1 MKSFLE
7 SVIAALRENDA
18 ETPVSSIVPH
28 VDTTENAHDP
38 PLIPSRGHSAALA
51 PTLRHIF
58 NDRDPTQCGSVHLLG
73 LESLHARL
81 SARWPAVAERVHQ
94 LTERLLEQKL
104 GPGDAWFRHGPET
117 YVIVFSHLGADQ
129 ARLIC
134 AKVLEELQKLLLGNA
149 DTDSIV
155 VHTAV
160 HEVGSEL
167 MFAPAKLKDML
178 DAAVSRGRQVLA
190 AGTPAVAATPA
201 TTSQAAASLWAGPLE
216 VKYRPA
222 WDFRQQVL
230 SIYIARCTRLRKGR
244 QSAWGYECQDDPADP
259 HQILQTDL
267 TIASR
272 SLEVALELYD
282 NRFRFFLSL
291 PVHFESLAAQSRRRE
306 LVALLQTIPAHLRPL
321 MTYHLTGMPTGVPG
335 GRLSEIVSTLRPF
348 GRTIMVVVDI
358 AGGDLQAVAASG
370 AKVASLLLPH
380 GVSAERLRPDMLRF
394 GAMATKLR
402 LFTSVEGVE
411 DEAMEKLCEE
421 AGVAFLAGGLIGGWM
436 DVPEN
441 ALRMTRTDIMQPH

>member
-1 MKSFLE
+1 MKNFLE
-7 SVIAALRENDA
+7 TVISALREDDA
-18 ETPVSSIVPH
+18 DLSASPVSPSSPSTDNPH
-28 VDTTENAHDP
+28 GAESAAA
-38 PLIPSRGHSAALA
+38 RGHSDALA
-51 PTLRHIF
+51 PTLKRIF
-58 NDRDPTQCGSVHLLG
+58 SQRDPTQCGSVHLLG

-104 GPGDAWFRHGPET
+104 GAGDAWFRHGPET
-117 YVIVFSHLGADQ
+117 YVIVFSQLGPDQ

-134 AKVLEELQKLLLGNA
+134 AKVLEELQKLLLGDV
-149 DTDSIV
+149 DTNSIV

-160 HEVGSEL
+160 HEVGSDM

-178 DAAVSRGRQVLA
+178 DAAVTRGRHVTADA
-190 AGTPAVAATPA
+190 AIAAAPASAA
-201 TTSQAAASLWAGPLE
+201 QAAATIWAGPLE

-222 WDFRQQVL
+222 WDLRQQVL

-244 QSAWGYECQDDPADP
+244 QPAWGYECQNDPADP
-259 HQILQTDL
+259 YQILETDM

-306 LVALLQTIPAHLRPL
+306 LVGLLQTVPAHLRPL
-321 MTYHLTGMPTGVPG
+321 MTFHLNGVPAG
-335 GRLSEIVSTLRPF
+335 VPAGRLSEMVSTLRPF

-358 AGGDLQAVAASG
+358 GGGDLPAVAASG

-380 GVSAERLRPDMLRF
+380 GVSADRIRPDLLRF

-402 LFTSVEGVE
+402 LHTSVEGVE
-411 DEAMEKLCEE
+411 DAAMEKLCEE
-421 AGVAFLAGGLIGGWM
+421 AGVSFLAGGLIGGWM

-441 ALRMTRTDIMQPH
+441 VLRMSRADILHPH

>member
-7 SVIAALRENDA
+7 SVMAVLREDDA
-18 ETPVSSIVPH
+18 DTSASSTVQH
-28 VDTTENAHDP
+28 TETTENAHDP
-38 PLIPSRGHSAALA
+38 PSVPPRGHSADIA
-51 PTLRHIF
+51 PTLRRIF
-58 NDRDPTQCGSVHLLG
+58 SERDPTQCGSVHLLG

-94 LTERLLEQKL
+94 LTEKLLEQKL
-104 GPGDAWFRHGPET
+104 GTSDAWFRHGPET
-117 YVIVFSHLGADQ
+117 YVIVFSQLGPEQ

-134 AKVLEELQKLLLGNA
+134 AKVLEELQKLLLGDV
-149 DTDSIV
+149 DTDSII

-160 HEVGSEL
+160 HEVGSDM

-178 DAAVSRGRQVLA
+178 DAAVARGPYMAATASPLA
-190 AGTPAVAATPA
+190 AVPAGTP
-201 TTSQAAASLWAGPLE
+201 SAAAQNWAGPLE

-244 QSAWGYECQDDPADP
+244 QPAWGYDCQEDPADP
-259 HQILQTDL
+259 HQILETDM

-272 SLEVALELYD
+272 SLEVALELHE

-291 PVHFESLAAQSRRRE
+291 PVHFESLAVQGRRRE
-306 LVALLQTIPAHLRPL
+306 LVALLQTIPTHLRPL
-321 MTYHLTGMPTGVPG
+321 MTFHLNGVPAG
-335 GRLSEIVSTLRPF
+335 VTPGRLSEMVSTLRPF
-348 GRTIMVVVDI
+348 GRTIMVVVDV
-358 AGGDLQAVAASG
+358 AGGDLPAVAASG

-380 GVSAERLRPDMLRF
+380 GATAERLRPDLLRF
-394 GAMATKLR
+394 GAMSTKLR

-411 DEAMEKLCEE
+411 DAAMEKLCEE
-421 AGVAFLAGGLIGGWM
+421 AGIAFLAGGLIGGWM

-441 ALRMTRTDIMQPH
+441 ALRMTRSDLMHPH